1 MGEQKE
7 NWMKLREQLVRSGE
21 SIPIGSALSMSNRGF
36 VVASGGEHKYNFGI
50 AGEDLNCEYIEL
62 ADNGT
67 WVNSEDTVMK
77 DDASIMVEQTLNGR
91 PCKPYSNPMD
101 SILLV
106 PHGEISHW
114 EIQKLADM
122 GITVIQVDNPSA
134 CRVAGEDGLEK
145 PEEYEKRKKEEFK
158 WIDDATHKMAQSA
171 GKAMR
176 EKLNAM
182 FNKGS
187 GVEKPN
193 PDLIEYL
200 NRGDR

>member
-1 MGEQKE
+1 
-7 NWMKLREQLVRSGE
+7 MKLREQLVRSGE

-62 ADNGT
+62 ATNGT
-67 WVNSEDTVMK
+67 WVNSDYKEKEMMSI
-77 DDASIMVEQTLNGR
+77 DDYMGKMAKEHTLNGR
-91 PCKPYSNPMD
+91 SCNPMD

-114 EIQKLADM
+114 EIKKLADM

-134 CRVAGEDGLEK
+134 CRVAGEVELKK
-145 PEEYEKRKKEEFK
+145 PDE
-158 WIDDATHKMAQSA
+158 DSA
-171 GKAMR
+171 
-176 EKLNAM
+176 
-182 FNKGS
+182 
-187 GVEKPN
+187 
-193 PDLIEYL
+193 DLLEYL